1 MPYLLILGARSDIAR
16 AVSHTF
22 ARKGFNLCLAAR
34 KYEEADRDAKD
45 LEIRYRIS
53 VMTREFD
60 ALDFEGHE
68 SWYTTLPEK
77 PLGVLCAVGYLGN
90 QKKGE
95 TDLTEAKKIMETNY
109 LGCVSLLN
117 VIANDFEERKAGFII
132 GISSVAGDRGRQS
145 NYFYGSSKAAFTA
158 YLSGLR
164 NRLCRVNV
172 RVITVKPG
180 FVRTGMTEDL
190 ELPAML
196 TSSPEEVARDI
207 LSAFEKG
214 KDVIYTK
221 WYWKYIMAV
230 IKIIPEKIFKKLN
243 L

>member
-16 AVSHTF
+16 AVSHRF
-22 ARKGFNLCLAAR
+22 ARKGLNLCLAAR
-34 KYEEADRDAKD
+34 RYEEADRDAKD
-45 LEIRYRIS
+45 LEIRYRIR

-68 SWYTTLPEK
+68 SWYAGLPEK
-77 PLGVLCAVGYLGN
+77 PLGVLCAVGFLGN

-95 TDLTEAKKIMETNY
+95 TNLTEAKKIMETNY
-109 LGCVSLLN
+109 LGCVSILN

>member
-16 AVSHTF
+16 AVSHMF

-68 SWYTTLPEK
+68 SWYTALPEK

-109 LGCVSLLN
+109 LGCVSILN

-180 FVRTGMTEDL
+180 FVRTGMTENL
-190 ELPAML
+190 ELPAIL
-196 TSSPEEVARDI
+196 TASPEEVARDI
-207 LSAFEKG
+207 LSAWKKG

-221 WYWKYIMAV
+221 WFWKYIMAI
-230 IKIIPEKIFKKLN
+230 IKILPEKIFKKLN

>member
-1 MPYLLILGARSDIAR
+1 MSYLLILGARSDIAR
-16 AVSHTF
+16 AVSHMF

-68 SWYTTLPEK
+68 SWYTALPEK

-230 IKIIPEKIFKKLN
+230 VKIIPEKIFKKLN

>member
-1 MPYLLILGARSDIAR
+1 MSYLLILGARSDIAR
-16 AVSHTF
+16 AVSHMF

-34 KYEEADRDAKD
+34 RYEEADRDAKD

-68 SWYTTLPEK
+68 SWYTALPGK

-109 LGCVSLLN
+109 LGCVSILN
-117 VIANDFEERKAGFII
+117 VIANDFEEKKAGFII

-145 NYFYGSSKAAFTA
+145 NYLYGSSKAAFTA
-158 YLSGLR
+158 YLAGLR

-207 LSAFEKG
+207 LSAFEKE